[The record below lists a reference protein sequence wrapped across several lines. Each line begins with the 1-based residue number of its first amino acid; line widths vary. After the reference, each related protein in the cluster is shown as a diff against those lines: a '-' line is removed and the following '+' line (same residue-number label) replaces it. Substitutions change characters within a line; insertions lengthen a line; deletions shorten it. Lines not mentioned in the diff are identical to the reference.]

1 VESALATGRRDSS
14 TNGRCEVSEIEVL
27 EVRLRQ
33 IEDRVGKQSVE
44 LQRYLEAASPTKLDE
59 LIKRVESIEKMLWKG
74 IGAVAAIQVM
84 TTVLVGLL
92 K

>member
-1 VESALATGRRDSS
+1 M
-14 TNGRCEVSEIEVL
+14 SEIEVL